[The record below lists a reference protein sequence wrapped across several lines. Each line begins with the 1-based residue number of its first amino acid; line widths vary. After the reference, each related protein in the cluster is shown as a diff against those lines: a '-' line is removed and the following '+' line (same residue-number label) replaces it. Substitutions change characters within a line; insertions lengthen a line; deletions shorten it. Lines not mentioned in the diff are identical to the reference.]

1 MTDQEVKSDVL
12 VAFEYSYQ
20 HEEWVHPLD
29 EALAGVGV
37 KDALWKPSPN
47 AKSIWEIVLHM
58 AVWNENIVERIQT
71 SAHTHPSEGAW
82 PALPKVQDKKAW
94 DAAKKRLSDSLDLVR
109 STIEH
114 TSLDHIRSSPFGL
127 GDLFCRFTHNAY
139 HIGQIVKMRELTE
152 TETKAATKPKRSASN
167 R

>member
-1 MTDQEVKSDVL
+1 VTDQEVRSDVL

-20 HEEWVHPLD
+20 HEEWVNPLE
-29 EALAGVGV
+29 EALAGIGV
-37 KDALWKPSPN
+37 KEALWKPIPD
-47 AKSIWEIVLHM
+47 AKTIWEIVLHL
-58 AVWNENIVERIQT
+58 AVWNENIVERIHT

-82 PALPKVQDKKAW
+82 PALPKVKDKRAW
-94 DAAKKRLSDSLDLVR
+94 EAAQKRLWESLASVR

-139 HIGQIVKMRELTE
+139 HLGQITKMREFME
-152 TETKAATKPKRSASN
+152 QETKAAAKPKKAG
-167 R
+167 